1 MIHQADGW
9 FNARRITDGLPGPEQ
24 FTLHCALPEQT
35 MYAVSHT
42 YVPLIEA
49 FVLEEAATNV
59 RYFQEGARWWCPLG
73 GHGQGRGRSQSN
85 FQEASRCK
93 PRSIFHLRPYYAN
106 EANNQAG
113 RVRRGRSAL
122 TTKATPCRGPY
133 VLLRPYGP
141 QLVQGDRGWF
151 AEDTLLGP
159 RNKGSNLT
167 HSSSYGAIRANG
179 AFGHATVLRLAGKA
193 VLRKNLI
200 PLHCLLPF
208 HESNQEWQSGLY
220 RVAASL
226 TELNEVL
233 RSKAVSGLN
242 FGAMSALG
250 SLDVQPRAGGRT
262 V

>member
-151 AEDTLLGP
+151 GEDTLLGP

-167 HSSSYGAIRANG
+167 HSSSYRGDPGEWCLRTRDRPTARRESCTAQKPDPVTLHF
-179 AFGHATVLRLAGKA
+179 AFLRVETRVA
-193 VLRKNLI
+193 
-200 PLHCLLPF
+200 
-208 HESNQEWQSGLY
+208 QSAFY
-220 RVAASL
+220 RVAARL

-233 RSKAVSGLN
+233 R
-242 FGAMSALG
+242 
-250 SLDVQPRAGGRT
+250 
-262 V
+262 

>member
-122 TTKATPCRGPY
+122 TTKATPCR
-133 VLLRPYGP
+133 
-141 QLVQGDRGWF
+141 DRMSFSAHTAPNSCKEIGVG
-151 AEDTLLGP
+151 LP
-159 RNKGSNLT
+159 RILSDRDVPLAGICVENTDEKP
-167 HSSSYGAIRANG
+167 G
-179 AFGHATVLRLAGKA
+179 AFVSAYWD
-193 VLRKNLI
+193 
-200 PLHCLLPF
+200 PF
-208 HESNQEWQSGLY
+208 PMTRSSGLKM
-220 RVAASL
+220 R
-226 TELNEVL
+226 
-233 RSKAVSGLN
+233 RSRDLP
-242 FGAMSALG
+242 M
-250 SLDVQPRAGGRT
+250 R
-262 V
+262 

>member
-1 MIHQADGW
+1 MLDIFRKERG
-9 FNARRITDGLPGPEQ
+9 GG
-24 FTLHCALPEQT
+24 
-35 MYAVSHT
+35 
-42 YVPLIEA
+42 
-49 FVLEEAATNV
+49 VLWVGTAKDEEEVRAT
-59 RYFQEGARWWCPLG
+59 FK
-73 GHGQGRGRSQSN
+73 
-85 FQEASRCK
+85 K

-133 VLLRPYGP
+133 VLLRRYGP
-141 QLVQGDRGWF
+141 NSCKEIGVGL
-151 AEDTLLGP
+151 P
-159 RNKGSNLT
+159 RIL
-167 HSSSYGAIRANG
+167 SSGRAIKVRILRTQAAMEAIRANG

-208 HESNQEWQSGLY
+208 YESNQEWQSGLY

-226 TELNEVL
+226 TESNEVL